1 MVSLK
6 EFPVNIITIENC
18 ENTFDDLL
26 VNDKIDN
33 NELTCIILQVLMI
46 LITYQ
51 KLFKLTHNDLHTNN
65 IMYIKT
71 EKKYLYYKYNDKH
84 YKIPTYGKIF
94 KIIDYGRAIY
104 EYKGQVMYSDSFHK
118 DGDAATQYN
127 SPPYYNTNKQLI
139 EPNMSFDLCRLGC
152 SIYDFII
159 DKYDNNKNM
168 SPIHKIIIDWCFDDE
183 GKNML
188 YKNNNEE
195 RYPDFKLYKMIA
207 RKVHNHL
214 PHKVLEQKL
223 FNKFTVPKKEI
234 KSSALIMN
242 IDKISLD

>member
-1 MVSLK
+1 
-6 EFPVNIITIENC
+6 
-18 ENTFDDLL
+18 
-26 VNDKIDN
+26 
-33 NELTCIILQVLMI
+33 
-46 LITYQ
+46 
-51 KLFKLTHNDLHTNN
+51 
-65 IMYIKT
+65 
-71 EKKYLYYKYNDKH
+71 
-84 YKIPTYGKIF
+84 
-94 KIIDYGRAIY
+94 
-104 EYKGQVMYSDSFHK
+104 
-118 DGDAATQYN
+118 
-127 SPPYYNTNKQLI
+127 
-139 EPNMSFDLCRLGC
+139 
-152 SIYDFII
+152 
-159 DKYDNNKNM
+159 M